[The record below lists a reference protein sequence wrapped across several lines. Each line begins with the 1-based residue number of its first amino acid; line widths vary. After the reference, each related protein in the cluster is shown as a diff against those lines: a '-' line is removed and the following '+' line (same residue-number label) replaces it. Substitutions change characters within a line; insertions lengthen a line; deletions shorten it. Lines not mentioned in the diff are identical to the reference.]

1 MDKDQLEQIKKRLLA
16 EKEDLLN
23 SLNNIGKKSV
33 RNSNPEDFDAEYP
46 QYGDKDDDNATEI
59 ATYSDQLSLESE
71 LEEMTGNIDMA
82 LKKIDNNTYG
92 KCEVCG
98 QSIGDERLMAL
109 PTARLCID
117 CKKKKL

>member
-1 MDKDQLEQIKKRLLA
+1 MDKNELDQLKKRLLA

-33 RNSNPEDFDAEYP
+33 RNANPEDFDADYP
-46 QYGDKDDDNATEI
+46 EYGDKDDDNAAEI

-71 LEEMTGNIDMA
+71 LEEMIGNIDMA
-82 LKKIDNNTYG
+82 LKKIDNGTYG

-98 QSIGDERLMAL
+98 QDIGDERLQAL

>member
-1 MDKDQLEQIKKRLLA
+1 
-16 EKEDLLN
+16 
-23 SLNNIGKKSV
+23 
-33 RNSNPEDFDAEYP
+33 
-46 QYGDKDDDNATEI
+46 
-59 ATYSDQLSLESE
+59 LSLESE

-82 LKKIDNNTYG
+82 LKDIDDDTYG

-98 QSIGDERLMAL
+98 KDIGDERLIAL